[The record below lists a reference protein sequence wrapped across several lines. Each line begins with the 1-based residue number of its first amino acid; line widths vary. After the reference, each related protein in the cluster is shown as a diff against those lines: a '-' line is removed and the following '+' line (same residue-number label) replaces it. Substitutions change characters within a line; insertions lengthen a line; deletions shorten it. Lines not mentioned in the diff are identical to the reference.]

1 MGNINEFYVN
11 SQCFSSENEETY
23 QTGKRT
29 DLTASPFY
37 IRSKIQIGMT
47 LNFTEKLRLMRE
59 LTRLDILQLGDDTLL
74 RGLQEMDDVLDFST
88 IWHLILYLVDGIKE

>member
-1 MGNINEFYVN
+1 
-11 SQCFSSENEETY
+11 
-23 QTGKRT
+23 
-29 DLTASPFY
+29 
-37 IRSKIQIGMT
+37 MT

-88 IWHLILYLVDGIKE
+88 IWHLVLNLVDGIKE

>member
-1 MGNINEFYVN
+1 MGNINEFHVN
-11 SQCFSSENEETY
+11 SQCFSPEDEETY
-23 QTGKRT
+23 QTRKRT

-47 LNFTEKLRLMRE
+47 LNFTEKFRLMRE

-74 RGLQEMDDVLDFST
+74 RGLQEVDDILNLST
-88 IWHLILYLVDGIKE
+88 IRHLILYLVDGIKE

>member
-1 MGNINEFYVN
+1 MGNINEFHVN
-11 SQCFSSENEETY
+11 SQCFSPEDEETY

-47 LNFTEKLRLMRE
+47 LNFTEKFRLMRE
-59 LTRLDILQLGDDTLL
+59 LTRLDILQLGNDTLL
-74 RGLQEMDDVLDFST
+74 RGLQEMDDVLDFSP
-88 IWHLILYLVDGIKE
+88 IWHLVLNLVDGIKE

>member
-1 MGNINEFYVN
+1 
-11 SQCFSSENEETY
+11 
-23 QTGKRT
+23 
-29 DLTASPFY
+29 
-37 IRSKIQIGMT
+37 MT

>member
-1 MGNINEFYVN
+1 MGNINEFHVN
-11 SQCFSSENEETY
+11 SQCFSPEDEETY
-23 QTGKRT
+23 QTRKRT

-47 LNFTEKLRLMRE
+47 LNFTEKFRLMRE

-74 RGLQEMDDVLDFST
+74 RGLQEVDDVLDFNT
-88 IWHLILYLVDGIKE
+88 IWHLVLNLVDGIKE